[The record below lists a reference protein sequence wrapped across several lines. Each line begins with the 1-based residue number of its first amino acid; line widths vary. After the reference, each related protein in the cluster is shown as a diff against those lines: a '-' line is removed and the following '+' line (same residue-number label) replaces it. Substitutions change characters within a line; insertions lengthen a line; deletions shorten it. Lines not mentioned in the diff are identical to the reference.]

1 MANDIILPKKLHL
14 TVSQICWIQVIYEYV
29 SPGIRRCSLT
39 CQAVHRPW
47 LTPGGDDSIFMWCR
61 AQLITSYEC
70 HWTPVAVWYIVPFKP
85 IQSSYPFGKMHWFE
99 MIYSPLLII
108 HTIFFG
114 FLFVQ
119 VVSDYSHLCHLNI
132 SSIGFHI
139 MTKHSQLYKLNFT
152 AASSMYYQKLETV
165 QPSQYYFCY
174 NMGEMCMPH
183 G

>member
-108 HTIFFG
+108 HTIFLG
-114 FLFVQ
+114 F
-119 VVSDYSHLCHLNI
+119 YLCRSSVIIPICVIWTFPPLVFTSWLNI
-132 SSIGFHI
+132 A
-139 MTKHSQLYKLNFT
+139 NFINST
-152 AASSMYYQKLETV
+152 LL
-165 QPSQYYFCY
+165 QPAPCIIR
-174 NMGEMCMPH
+174 N
-183 G
+183 